1 MPRLVMRGIARRF
14 GATAA
19 LAGVD
24 LAVAPGEVHALL
36 GQNGAGKSTLMKV
49 LAGAV
54 EPDAGTIELD
64 GEPYRPANPAD
75 GRRRGIGMIY
85 QELSLAPHLSVTDN
99 IFLGAERSRRG
110 VLDRKG
116 MRVAAVAALA
126 ALGHGD
132 LDPDRVVGQL
142 SPAAQQVVEIARA
155 LAIGCRVLVLDEP
168 TSSLGRQDAERLFA
182 TVRRLAEQ
190 GHAVILITHF
200 IEEAL
205 AIADRY
211 SVLRDG
217 RVVAAGAMT
226 DATAASIVRAMMG
239 GAEVEVYPRSLRVRG
254 EAVLDLAELAGVAR
268 PATAT
273 LTLHRGEV
281 LGIFGLVGSGRTELV
296 RAVMGLDPV
305 RRGTVR
311 VLGRSGPASPAE
323 RWAAGVGMVS
333 EDRKGEG
340 LATGMS
346 IADNLTLTKLDRWLS
361 DRSQAAEAR
370 PWIDRLDIRAADPL
384 APVSELSG
392 GNQQKVALGRLL
404 RHDVDVLLLDE
415 PTRGIDVGSKAAIYR
430 LIDDLVAR
438 ADRSRAVLLIG
449 SYLPELL
456 GVADRIAVMSRGVL
470 GPFRPVASVSEHELL
485 LEAAGVAV

>member
-1 MPRLVMRGIARRF
+1 MSGEPVPRLVMRGIARRF

-24 LAVAPGEVHALL
+24 LTVAAGEVHALL

-54 EPDAGTIELD
+54 DPDAGTIELD
-64 GEPYRPANPAD
+64 GAPYRPADPAD

-85 QELSLAPHLSVTDN
+85 QELSLAPHLTVTEN

-110 VLDRKG
+110 LLDRQG
-116 MRVAAVAALA
+116 MRAAAVDTLA
-126 ALGHGD
+126 SLGHGD
-132 LDPDRVVGQL
+132 LDPDRPVGQL
-142 SPAAQQVVEIARA
+142 PPASRQLVEIARA

-168 TSSLGRQDAERLFA
+168 TSSLGRPDAERLFG

-190 GHAVILITHF
+190 GHSVILITHF

-205 AIADRY
+205 AVADRY

-217 RVVAAGAMT
+217 RVVAAGDIG
-226 DATAASIVRAMMG
+226 DATAASIVRAMTG
-239 GAEVEVYPRSLRVRG
+239 GAEIEAHPRSNRAPG
-254 EAVLDLAELAGVAR
+254 GGADLAELAGITR
-268 PATAT
+268 PSAAS

-281 LGIFGLVGSGRTELV
+281 LGIFGPLAGPHRAGAGDHGPRPDPARHRAGTRLV
-296 RAVMGLDPV
+296 RFRAS
-305 RRGTVR
+305 
-311 VLGRSGPASPAE
+311 LGD

-361 DRSQAAEAR
+361 DRSQAAAEAR
-370 PWIDRLDIRAADPL
+370 PWIDRLGIRAADPL
-384 APVSELSG
+384 GPVSDLSA

-415 PTRGIDVGSKAAIYR
+415 PTRGIDVGSKAEIYR

-438 ADRSRAVLLIG
+438 AERPRAVLLIG
-449 SYLPELL
+449 SYLP
-456 GVADRIAVMSRGVL
+456 GTPRRGGPDRGDVPRCARPIPAGRGRL
-470 GPFRPVASVSEHELL
+470 RT
-485 LEAAGVAV
+485 